1 MGVVIDTTLLLEAER
16 GSGRFEDL
24 LRSWGEV
31 PVGIAAITASE
42 LLHGCLR
49 GPDPGT
55 RARRSAFVEALIAI
69 IPVWPFGLPEA
80 RRHADLWAHLAANG
94 TRMGPNDL
102 IVGATALAR
111 GYAVATLNPREF
123 ARVPGLSLV
132 PIPPVR

>member
-1 MGVVIDTTLLLEAER
+1 MGVVIDSTLLLEAEPTL
-16 GSGRFEDL
+16 GRFEAL

-31 PVGIAAITASE
+31 PVGIAAVTASE

-55 RARRSAFVEALIAI
+55 RARRSAFVEALLAI
-69 IPVWPFGLPEA
+69 IPVLPFGLAEA
-80 RRHADLWAHLAANG
+80 RLHSDLWAHLAAIG
-94 TRMGPNDL
+94 TRMGPHDL

-111 GYAVATLNPREF
+111 GYSVATLNPREF

-132 PIPPVR
+132 PIAPIR